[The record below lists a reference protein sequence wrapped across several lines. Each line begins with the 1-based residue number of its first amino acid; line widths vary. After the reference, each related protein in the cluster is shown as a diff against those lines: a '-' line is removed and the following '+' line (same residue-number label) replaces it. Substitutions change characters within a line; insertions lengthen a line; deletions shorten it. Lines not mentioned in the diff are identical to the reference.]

1 MTRVVIENLTKIFRG
16 TKSESIRAVNGVSLV
31 IAPGELLALV
41 GPTGCGKTTLLR
53 LIAGLESPTA
63 GKILLDGAD
72 VTAAQPKDRDVAMVF
87 QQRALFPHLTAREN
101 ISLGL
106 KLRKHSRAE
115 IENALR
121 EVTDMLDLADCLDRR
136 PAELSGGQQQ
146 RVALA
151 RAVVRRPKVFL
162 LDEPLS
168 NLDAPLRVQVRAE
181 IAALHRRLGA
191 TMICVTHDQTEA
203 MMLGTRLAVMREGVL
218 QQVGEPLAVYRQ
230 PANLFVAGFIGSP
243 PMNLFRGAIE
253 AQADKLAFR
262 EQNAK
267 GETVNQAFL
276 VNADAGAPAELARF
290 SGRPVFLGVRPE
302 HFVPKAATDSAGHC
316 VEATVETVGK
326 TGADAIVCLATAGH
340 RLVARL
346 TAETM
351 VTPGQRL
358 CMTFDFRQAHFFD
371 PQTGARLK

>member
-326 TGADAIVCLATAGH
+326 TGADAIV
-340 RLVARL
+340 
-346 TAETM
+346 
-351 VTPGQRL
+351 
-358 CMTFDFRQAHFFD
+358 
-371 PQTGARLK
+371 